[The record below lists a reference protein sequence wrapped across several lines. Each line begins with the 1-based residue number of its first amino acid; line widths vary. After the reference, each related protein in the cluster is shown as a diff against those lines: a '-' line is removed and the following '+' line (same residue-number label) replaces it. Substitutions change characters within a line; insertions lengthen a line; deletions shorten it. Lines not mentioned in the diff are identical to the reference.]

1 MTGRSARFVSR
12 HIASLALAAVAI
24 LPAAGAPPTDPH
36 VHTGVPDRIPEHPD
50 VGEDAPPFSL
60 KDTAGKRL
68 DLGEVLGRG
77 YVVVAF
83 GSASSSNFRKS
94 APDLDRLAREWER
107 LEVRVLVVYTREAHP
122 ATLRGRAPTSYR
134 ERELLAGQVKRDLK
148 LGLRILVDQ
157 WDDAVHRAY
166 GAIPDG
172 AFLLDPKGKI
182 LLRQVVGRPAG
193 IEQELRRLLKI
204 PEPAG

>member
-1 MTGRSARFVSR
+1 MIHRAARSLSR
-12 HIASLALAAVAI
+12 RITLLALAAFFG
-24 LPAAGAPPTDPH
+24 AAPLFADDPH
-36 VHTGVPDRIPEHPD
+36 VHTGVPDKIPEHPD

-94 APDLDRLAREWER
+94 APEWDRLAREWEK

-122 ATLRGRAPTSYR
+122 ATLRGRAPKSYR
-134 ERELLAGQVKRDLK
+134 ERELLAGELKRELR
-148 LGLRILVDQ
+148 LGLRVLVDQ

-182 LLRQVVGRPAG
+182 LLRQVVARPAG

>member
-1 MTGRSARFVSR
+1 MMASR
-12 HIASLALAAVAI
+12 CFLTLLACFWLIGAGSLEAQSGGSHV
-24 LPAAGAPPTDPH
+24 DPH
-36 VHTGVPDRIPEHPD
+36 VHTGVPESLPEHPA
-50 VGEDAPPFSL
+50 VGELAPDFSL
-60 KDTAGKRL
+60 KDTSGKRL

-94 APDLDRLAREWER
+94 APDLDRLAREWEK
-107 LEVRVLVVYTREAHP
+107 LEVRVVVVYTREAHP
-122 ATLRGRAPTSYR
+122 ATLRGRAPKSYR
-134 ERELLAGQVKRDLK
+134 ERELLAGQTKKDLK

-157 WDDAVHRAY
+157 WDDAVHRSY
-166 GAIPDG
+166 GAIPDA
-172 AFLLDPKGKI
+172 AFLLDPHGRI
-182 LLRQVVGRPAG
+182 LLRQVVSRPAG